1 MFRRCRRPFFLAM
14 LVALGAAFL
23 LGVTSAA
30 EGDAPSP
37 IYLDSSYSFGERAAD
52 LVARLTPA
60 QRASQLVS
68 SQAPAITNATN
79 PLLTGFFENSQ
90 TTLAAPAS
98 GGDTNVKVASVTGI
112 SVGTRLTIGPD
123 GPQETV
129 TVSSVGT
136 AQLAATTLAAA
147 AGAGDTVVK
156 VASVTNMNAGHLL
169 RLDAGTNVEFAT
181 IQSIGTAGAAG
192 TGVTLTA
199 QLTKAH
205 ASGVA
210 AQDLGT
216 GVTFTPA
223 LSSGHAFGAAVA
235 VLIQGIPR
243 YGWWNEALH
252 GPSREST
259 AAAGNAVQLN
269 NT

>member
-68 SQAPAITNATN
+68 SQAPAITNAAN

-112 SVGTRLTIGPD
+112 SVGT
-123 GPQETV
+123 
-129 TVSSVGT
+129 

-156 VASVTNMNAGHLL
+156 VASVTNMNVGHLL
-169 RLDAGTNVEFAT
+169 RLDTGTNAEFAT
-181 IQSIGTAGAAG
+181 IQSVGTAGAAG

-199 QLTKAH
+199 PLTKAH
-205 ASGVA
+205 ASGA
-210 AQDLGT
+210 A
-216 GVTFTPA
+216 
-223 LSSGHAFGAAVA
+223 
-235 VLIQGIPR
+235 
-243 YGWWNEALH
+243 
-252 GPSREST
+252 
-259 AAAGNAVQLN
+259 
-269 NT
+269 